1 VTKIFEGLFLK
12 TTHVR
17 EYIYVVLVIWLAFV
31 LPYYAPT
38 NVEAKGGNQGST
50 LSVYNP
56 LKAPITRAADLVHSY
71 NNVLDIDVEGNFLW
85 AATSAGIVRWNMSTK
100 KYQKVG
106 IKVEFPEETI
116 TSVTVDFNGNKW
128 FGTKRGVVLFDGS
141 KWKIFNKDNGL
152 PANTENIL
160 CSTVDYE
167 GNLWFGTRY
176 GGVLR
181 YNGKRWRA
189 FSVRQGL
196 PDSMIVNVA
205 FDQKGNGWMSS
216 LSGGVRHNGLDNQI
230 FNFSTGFPSGHVNV
244 IYPDVQRDTIWFG
257 TINGLIGLRGEFLIK
272 YTKRNG
278 LPGNNIRAITV
289 DPVSGD
295 IWVGTL
301 RGGVSVFN
309 GTEWKTYNTVN
320 TGRGLRKKR
329 EKRDKKFLIK
339 RHRGEKEAIVN
350 PSIGLPSNFINEI
363 VLDNFGVKWFA
374 TSSGL
379 CTYNDR
385 KWTFLP
391 VEQGSR
397 KRRGRRHLKH
407 PKKEKEKE

>member
-1 VTKIFEGLFLK
+1 VT
-12 TTHVR
+12 
-17 EYIYVVLVIWLAFV
+17 LVISLVFV
-31 LPYYAPT
+31 LTYCVPS
-38 NVEAKGGNQGST
+38 EAKGVPSLKN
-50 LSVYNP
+50 YDP
-56 LKAPITRAADLVHSY
+56 LKAPILRSGDVLHSY
-71 NNVLDIDVEGNFLW
+71 NNVLDIEVEGNFLW

-100 KYQKVG
+100 KYQRVAVKVD
-106 IKVEFPEETI
+106 FPSEAI

-128 FGTKRGVVLFDGS
+128 FGTKRGIILFDGS

-152 PANTENIL
+152 PANTENVL
-160 CSTVDYE
+160 CSAVDYE

-181 YNGKRWRA
+181 YNGKRWSS

-196 PDSMIVNVA
+196 PDSMVVNVV
-205 FDQKGNGWMSS
+205 FDQKGNGWMST

-257 TINGLIGLRGEFLIK
+257 TINGLIGLRNEFVIK
-272 YTKRNG
+272 YTKREG
-278 LPGNNIRAITV
+278 LPDNNIRAVTI
-289 DPVSGD
+289 DPISGD

-309 GTEWKTYNTVN
+309 GRGWKVYDTVN
-320 TGRGLRKKR
+320 TGIGLEEEIRKKDR
-329 EKRDKKFLIK
+329 KSLIRKRKAKNEEII
-339 RHRGEKEAIVN
+339 E

-363 VLDNFGVKWFA
+363 IIDNFGVKWIA

-379 CTYNDR
+379 AVYNDR
-385 KWTFLP
+385 KWTFLS
-391 VEQGSR
+391 VEDGDEKGKAGGKNKIGKKR
-397 KRRGRRHLKH
+397 LKRRHMMYK
-407 PKKEKEKE
+407 